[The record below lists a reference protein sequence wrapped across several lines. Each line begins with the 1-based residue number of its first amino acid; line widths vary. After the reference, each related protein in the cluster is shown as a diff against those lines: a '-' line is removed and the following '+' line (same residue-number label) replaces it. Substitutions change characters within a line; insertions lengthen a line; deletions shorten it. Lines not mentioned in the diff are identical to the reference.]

1 MKMFR
6 IILSIILCIG
16 AINLFNPAF
25 ATADEDSKTGANV
38 KVLFSPKGGISK
50 ELLGMYKAAK
60 TDIKIAV
67 FSFTTKYQARGL
79 IAAQKRGVKVQV
91 LLDKKNAERGSS
103 LGPYLAREGITVR
116 YYSAPGGSMHHKFII
131 VDDKNL
137 ATGSYN
143 LSNDAE
149 FRNSESMLFT
159 SNTKLVSDFKAEFD
173 QLWKAGREG

>member
-6 IILSIILCIG
+6 VVLSIVLFIG
-16 AINLFNPAF
+16 AINLSNPVA
-25 ATADEDSKTGANV
+25 AIADEDSRNGGNI

-50 ELLGMYKAAK
+50 ELLSMYKAAT

-67 FSFTTKYQARGL
+67 FGFTTKYQAKGL
-79 IAAQKRGVKVQV
+79 IAARKRGVKVQV
-91 LLDKKNAERGSS
+91 LLDKKNAERGYS
-103 LGPYLAREGITVR
+103 LGTFLAREGITVR
-116 YYSAPGGSMHHKFII
+116 YYTPPGGSMHHKFII

-159 SNTKLVSDFKAEFD
+159 GNSNLVSAFKAEFD
-173 QLWKAGREG
+173 RLWKAGREN

>member
-1 MKMFR
+1 MRTLRVFF
-6 IILSIILCIG
+6 SIALCIG

-50 ELLGMYKAAK
+50 ELLSMYKAAK

-67 FSFTTKYQARGL
+67 LGFTTKYQARGL

-91 LLDKKNAERGSS
+91 LLDKNNAERAYS

-116 YYSAPGGSMHHKFII
+116 YYTPPGGSMHHKFII

-159 SNTKLVSDFKAEFD
+159 SNTKLISAFKAEFD
-173 QLWKAGREG
+173 RLWKTGRGN

>member
-1 MKMFR
+1 MKTLR
-6 IILSIILCIG
+6 VIITIALCIG
-16 AINLFNPAF
+16 AINLFNPAS
-25 ATADEDSKTGANV
+25 ATADENSKTGANV
-38 KVLFSPKGGISK
+38 KVLFSPKGGISR
-50 ELLGMYKAAK
+50 ELLVMYKAAK

-67 FSFTTKYQARGL
+67 FNFTTKYQARGL
-79 IAAQKRGVKVQV
+79 VAAQKRGIKVQV
-91 LLDKKNAERGSS
+91 LLDKKNAERGYS

-131 VDDKNL
+131 VDGKNL

-159 SNTKLVSDFKAEFD
+159 SNSNLVSAFNAEFD
-173 QLWKAGREG
+173 RLWKVGREN